1 MILGDE
7 MKRSAIII
15 GAGIGGLAA
24 AARLLKM
31 GYDVKIIEKN
41 PCCGGKTS
49 MLKAGG
55 FTFDLTATIMMMPD
69 EYMGLSEELGLDLNF
84 IKLEP
89 NYRVNFFDGAG
100 LDFYTDIA
108 STLEQIEKINDYDGK
123 GYLNFL
129 SEGYK
134 KYQIAYNYFL
144 NKNFDS
150 IKDLISSSTIKG
162 LVQGFPLTFSYHYIS
177 KFIKDKRI
185 RAYLAFQTMYI
196 GVDPMR
202 SSDMYTLIPVIS
214 AVKGLWYLKGG
225 MSSFVLALEE
235 YIRKNGGTICLNT
248 TCEKLISREDHIE
261 SVVTNQGVF
270 TADVVICNSDYSYS
284 QKTYFNNSKQNEGV
298 KGRKFD
304 YSCSVF
310 ILYLGLR
317 KKYEGLSVH
326 NIYIG
331 EKFKKNVEAAFKGKL
346 PLDPP
351 LYIYCPSKIDSTMA
365 PEGKDAINVMVRV
378 PNLKQK
384 QINWNE
390 KQVKKMRDR
399 LIQSLRK
406 VSGLEDIE
414 DNIEFESY
422 LTPTDLE
429 TRFNSSY
436 GNAFGISH
444 ILTQTA
450 FLRPQIKSR
459 DFTNLYFIG
468 DSVHPGTG
476 VSLVLLGSKLLCEHL
491 RKSVFFRKG
500 DSF

>member
-1 MILGDE
+1 
-7 MKRSAIII
+7 MKRSAIIV

-41 PCCGGKTS
+41 PYCGGKTS
-49 MLKAGG
+49 LLKEKG

-69 EYMGLSEELGLDLNF
+69 EYMSLSEELGLNLDF

-89 NYRVNFFDGAG
+89 NYRVNFFDGAD

-108 STLEQIEKINDYDGK
+108 STLEQIEKINNFDGK

-134 KYQIAYNYFL
+134 KYQIAYNNFL

-150 IKDLISSSTIKG
+150 IDEIISSPTIKG
-162 LVQGFPLTFSYHYIS
+162 LVQGFPLTYSYHYIS
-177 KFIKDKRI
+177 RFIKDKRI

-196 GVDPMR
+196 GVNPMR
-202 SSDMYTLIPVIS
+202 SSNMYTLIPVIS

-225 MSSFVLALEE
+225 MSSFTLALEE
-235 YIRKNGGTICLNT
+235 YIRKNGGTIHLNT
-248 TCEKLISREDHIE
+248 TCEKLISGKDHIE
-261 SVVTNQGVF
+261 SVVTDQGVF
-270 TADVVICNSDYSYS
+270 SADVVVCNSDYPYS
-284 QKTYFNNSKQNEGV
+284 QKTYFNNSEQNEGV
-298 KGRKFD
+298 KERKFD

-310 ILYLGLR
+310 ILYLGLK

-331 EKFKKNVEAAFKGKL
+331 KDFKKNIEAAFKGKL

-378 PNLKQK
+378 PNLMKK
-384 QINWNE
+384 HIIWNE
-390 KQVKKMRDR
+390 KLVKRMRDR

-406 VSGLEDIE
+406 LSGLEDIE

-422 LTPTDLE
+422 LTPKDIE
-429 TRFNSSY
+429 SRFNSSY
-436 GNAFGISH
+436 GNTFGISH
-444 ILTQTA
+444 SLTQTA
-450 FLRPQIKSR
+450 FLRPQIKSK

-476 VSLVLLGSKLLCEHL
+476 ISLVLLGSKLLCEHL
-491 RKSVFFRKG
+491 RKSI
-500 DSF
+500 

>member
-1 MILGDE
+1 
-7 MKRSAIII
+7 
-15 GAGIGGLAA
+15 
-24 AARLLKM
+24 
-31 GYDVKIIEKN
+31 
-41 PCCGGKTS
+41 
-49 MLKAGG
+49 MLKAKG

-69 EYMGLSEELGLDLNF
+69 EYMSLSEELGLNLNF

-89 NYRVNFFDGAG
+89 NYRVNFFDGAI

-108 STLEQIEKINDYDGK
+108 STLEQIEKIHDFDGK

-134 KYQIAYNYFL
+134 KYQIAYNNFL

-150 IKDLISSSTIKG
+150 IDDLINSATIKG
-162 LVQGFPLTFSYHYIS
+162 LVQGFPLTYSYHYIS

-196 GVDPMR
+196 GVNPMR
-202 SSDMYTLIPVIS
+202 SSNMYTLIPVIS

-225 MSSFVLALEE
+225 MNSFTSALEE
-235 YIRKNGGTICLNT
+235 YIRKNGGTIRLNT
-248 TCEKLISREDHIE
+248 TCEKLISRNDHIE
-261 SVVTNQGVF
+261 SVVTDQGVLS
-270 TADVVICNSDYSYS
+270 ADVVVCNSDYSYS
-284 QKTYFNNSKQNEGV
+284 QKTYFNNEGV
-298 KGRKFD
+298 KARKFD

-310 ILYLGLR
+310 ILYLGLK

-331 EKFKKNVEAAFKGKL
+331 NDFKKNIEAAFKGKL

-351 LYIYCPSKIDSTMA
+351 LYIYCPSKIDNTMA
-365 PEGKDAINVMVRV
+365 PEGKDTINVMVRV
-378 PNLKQK
+378 PNMMNKH
-384 QINWNE
+384 IIWNE
-390 KQVKKMRDR
+390 KLIKKMRDR

-422 LTPTDLE
+422 LTPKDLE

-444 ILTQTA
+444 SLTQTA
-450 FLRPQIKSR
+450 FLRPQIKSK

-476 VSLVLLGSKLLCEHL
+476 VSMVLLGSKLLCEHL
-491 RKSVFFRKG
+491 RKSIYCTRI
-500 DSF
+500 

>member
-1 MILGDE
+1 

-31 GYDVKIIEKN
+31 GYVVKIIEKN
-41 PCCGGKTS
+41 PYCGGKTS
-49 MLKAGG
+49 MLKAKG

-69 EYMGLSEELGLDLNF
+69 EYMSLSEELGLNLNF

-89 NYRVNFFDGAG
+89 NYRVNFFDGAI

-108 STLEQIEKINDYDGK
+108 STLEQIEKIHDFDGK

-134 KYQIAYNYFL
+134 KYQIAYNNFL

-150 IKDLISSSTIKG
+150 IDDLINSATIKG
-162 LVQGFPLTFSYHYIS
+162 LVQGFPLTYSYHYIS

-196 GVDPMR
+196 GVNPMR
-202 SSDMYTLIPVIS
+202 SSNMYTLIPVIS

-225 MSSFVLALEE
+225 MNSFTSALEE
-235 YIRKNGGTICLNT
+235 YIRKNGGTIRLNT
-248 TCEKLISREDHIE
+248 TCEKLISRNDHIE
-261 SVVTNQGVF
+261 SVVTDQGVLS
-270 TADVVICNSDYSYS
+270 ADVVVCNSDYSYS
-284 QKTYFNNSKQNEGV
+284 QKTYFNNEGV
-298 KGRKFD
+298 KARKFD

-310 ILYLGLR
+310 ILYLGLK

-331 EKFKKNVEAAFKGKL
+331 NDFKKNIEAAFKGKL

-351 LYIYCPSKIDSTMA
+351 LYIYCPSKIDNTMA
-365 PEGKDAINVMVRV
+365 PEGKDTINVMVRV
-378 PNLKQK
+378 PNMMNKH
-384 QINWNE
+384 IIWNE
-390 KQVKKMRDR
+390 KLIKKMRDR

-422 LTPTDLE
+422 LTPKDLE

-444 ILTQTA
+444 SLTQTA
-450 FLRPQIKSR
+450 FLRPQIKSK

-476 VSLVLLGSKLLCEHL
+476 VSMVLLGSKLLCEHL
-491 RKSVFFRKG
+491 RKSIYCTRI
-500 DSF
+500 